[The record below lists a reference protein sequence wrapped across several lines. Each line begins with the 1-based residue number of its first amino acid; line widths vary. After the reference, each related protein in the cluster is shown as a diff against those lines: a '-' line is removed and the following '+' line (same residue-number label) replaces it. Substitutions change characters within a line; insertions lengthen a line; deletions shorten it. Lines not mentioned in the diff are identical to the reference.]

1 MAIAPQNYPK
11 YKKSNKENLETLKKG
26 KELLLKKFKELYDSN
41 NDLLPTIKYL
51 TYAVNSNS
59 HPFRNLAIL
68 EGGVERGYEEH
79 MLQFK
84 PFVDTFIAAIQ
95 STKTDFDGFIEWA
108 NNNYFQEAITK
119 KSLTGSAYG
128 MAQSILDQPSR
139 DKNRFTNETITPWS
153 SQSQMHP
160 LMQKQVK
167 EALEGKRKW
176 KDVVGVDIRK
186 YNEYNS
192 KPDYGLINPNVQS
205 RFDITDAERYNV
217 VVPSQFKFDP
227 TMIAVQNEAIYQYLL
242 GNISK
247 AEALVKVQLKV
258 NETFKPDASVTI
270 AKDNT
275 ADKAMADA
283 RDSVKY
289 KESRKGISVFDF

>member
-1 MAIAPQNYPK
+1 MLNIQTLI
-11 YKKSNKENLETLKKG
+11 KKNLKTLKKG
-26 KELLLKKFKELYDSN
+26 KKLILEKFKELYDLD
-41 NDLLPTIKYL
+41 NDLLPVIQYL
-51 TYAVNSNS
+51 SYAVNSNN

-79 MLQFK
+79 MLQYK

-95 STKTDFDGFIEWA
+95 STKTDFDGFVNWA
-108 NNNYFQEAITK
+108 NDNYFQEAITK
-119 KSLTGSAYG
+119 KSLSGPAYG

-139 DKNRFTNETITPWS
+139 NKNRFTNETITPWS

-160 LMQKQVK
+160 LMQKQVN

-176 KDVVGVDIRK
+176 EDIVSVDIRK

-217 VVPSQFKFDP
+217 VVPPQFKFDP
-227 TMIAVQNEAIYQYLL
+227 TIIAVQNEAIYEYLL
-242 GNISK
+242 GNITK
-247 AEALVKVQLKV
+247 AKALIKVQLKV
-258 NETFKPDASVTI
+258 NETFKPNASVAI

-283 RDSVKY
+283 RNSVEY
-289 KESRKGISVFDF
+289 KESKKKKRY